1 MRNFKKS
8 FIILFCLVAYSCG
21 YQLQDTSSLAVKAG
35 KVFIETNDPY
45 SPFYKVLKNTMKI
58 NKISFSESRSSAD
71 TIIIINDADFKE
83 RVVTVSSSNYPKE
96 YEINLE
102 VTWSL
107 THQDQIIIEKAKYTE
122 MGDYSFDRN
131 LILGKV
137 NESNFIK
144 ESLAE
149 QVVEKIILRMSE
161 VT

>member
-1 MRNFKKS
+1 M
-8 FIILFCLVAYSCG
+8 AYSCG

-35 KVFIETNDPY
+35 KVFIETNDSY
-45 SPFYKVLKNTMKI
+45 SLFYKVLKNRMKI
-58 NKISFSESRSSAD
+58 NGISFSESRSSAD
-71 TIIIINDADFKE
+71 MIIIINNDNFNE
-83 RVVTVSSSNYPKE
+83 RVITVSSSNYPKE

-107 THQDQIIIEKAKYTE
+107 IHQDQIIIENARYTE

-131 LILGKV
+131 RILGKV

-144 ESLAE
+144 ESLSE
-149 QVVEKIILRMSE
+149 HVVEKIILRMSE

>member
-1 MRNFKKS
+1 
-8 FIILFCLVAYSCG
+8 
-21 YQLQDTSSLAVKAG
+21 
-35 KVFIETNDPY
+35 
-45 SPFYKVLKNTMKI
+45 
-58 NKISFSESRSSAD
+58 
-71 TIIIINDADFKE
+71 
-83 RVVTVSSSNYPKE
+83 
-96 YEINLE
+96 

>member
-1 MRNFKKS
+1 M
-8 FIILFCLVAYSCG
+8 AYSCG
-21 YQLQDTSSLAVKAG
+21 YQLQDTSSVAAKAG
-35 KVFIETNDPY
+35 KVFIETNDSY

-58 NKISFSESRSSAD
+58 NGISFSESRSSAD
-71 TIIIINDADFKE
+71 TIIIINNDDFKE
-83 RVVTVSSSNYPKE
+83 RVITVSSSNYPKE

-107 THQDQIIIEKAKYTE
+107 IHKDQIIIENAKYTE

-131 LILGKV
+131 RILGKV

-149 QVVEKIILRMSE
+149 HVVEKIILRMSE